1 MKKFKSGF
9 VALVGRPNAGK
20 STLVNNLVNDK
31 VAIVTDKPQT
41 TRNVIRGVRS
51 DKDSQIIFMDTP
63 GIHKPRHKLGGS
75 MVTKA
80 YSSLT
85 DADLIYYVV
94 DGTQKFGPGDRFV
107 LEKLTHTE
115 KPVFL
120 ILNKIDRFSSDELIQ
135 LLVDWQERFEFKEM
149 IPISALKDLN
159 VEKLIEVTKDYL
171 TDDIKYYPEDQKSDQ
186 DEDFLY
192 AEIIR
197 EKLIFATK
205 EEIPHS
211 IAVVIESKKIKDDM
225 TILDAV
231 IIVERE
237 SQKGIVIGKGGSVLK
252 KVGTLARRDIQ
263 NKLNKKVF
271 LNLFV
276 TVEKN
281 WRNNPKKVEKYLHSD
296 E

>member
-1 MKKFKSGF
+1 MSKFKSGF
-9 VALVGRPNAGK
+9 IALVGRPNAGK

-41 TRNVIRGVRS
+41 TRNVIRGVRT
-51 DKDSQIIFMDTP
+51 DEDSQMVFMDTP

-75 MVTKA
+75 MVNKA
-80 YSSLT
+80 YSSFN
-85 DADLIYYVV
+85 DADLIYYVI
-94 DGTQKFGPGDRFV
+94 DGTQKFGPGDRFII
-107 LEKLTHTE
+107 EKLTHVK

-120 ILNKIDRFSSDELIQ
+120 ILNKIDRFSSDGLIE
-135 LLVDWQERFEFKEM
+135 LLVEWQERFDFKEM

-159 VEKLIEVTKDYL
+159 VEKLVEVTKTYL
-171 TDDIKYYPEDQKSDQ
+171 TDDIKYYPDEESSDQ

-197 EKLIFATK
+197 EKLIFETR

-211 IAVVIESKKIKDDM
+211 IAVVIDSKKVKDDI
-225 TILDAV
+225 TIIDAI

-252 KVGTLARRDIQ
+252 TIGTLARRDIQ
-263 NKLNKKVF
+263 EKLNKKVF

-281 WRNNPKKVEKYLHSD
+281 WRNNPRKVEKYSHTN

>member
-9 VALVGRPNAGK
+9 IALVGRPNAGK

-51 DKDSQIIFMDTP
+51 DEDSQMVFMDTP

-75 MVTKA
+75 MVSKA
-80 YSSLT
+80 YGSLK

-107 LEKLTHTE
+107 IDKLSYVK

-120 ILNKIDRFSSDELIQ
+120 ILNKIDRFSSDELIE
-135 LLVDWQERFEFKEM
+135 LLVTWQERFEFKEI

-159 VEKLIEVTKDYL
+159 VDKLVEITKPYL
-171 TDDIKYYPEDQKSDQ
+171 TDDIKYYPDDQVSDQ
-186 DEDFLY
+186 EEDFLY

-211 IAVVIESKKIKDDM
+211 IAVVIDTKKVKDDM
-225 TILDAV
+225 TVIDAV
-231 IIVERE
+231 IVVERD
-237 SQKGIVIGKGGSVLK
+237 SQKGIVIGKGGHVLK
-252 KVGTLARRDIQ
+252 QVGTLARRDIQ
-263 NKLNKKVF
+263 EKLNKKVF

-281 WRNNPKKVEKYLHSD
+281 WRNNPRKVEKYSHTN

>member
-1 MKKFKSGF
+1 MRKFKSGF

-51 DKDSQIIFMDTP
+51 DDNSQIIFMDTP

-75 MVTKA
+75 MVSKA
-80 YSSLT
+80 YSSLG

-107 LEKLTHTE
+107 LEKMSHAK

-120 ILNKIDRFSSDELIQ
+120 ILNKIDRFSSDDLIQ
-135 LLVDWQERFEFKEM
+135 ILVDWQERFDFSEM

-159 VEKLIEVTKDYL
+159 VEKLIEVTKEYL
-171 TDDIKYYPEDQKSDQ
+171 TDDIKYYPQDQKSDQ

-192 AEIIR
+192 SEIIR

-211 IAVVIESKKIKDDM
+211 IAVVIESKKIKDDV
-225 TILDAV
+225 TILDAI
-231 IIVERE
+231 IIVERD

-271 LNLFV
+271 LNLYV

-281 WRNNPKKVEKYLHSD
+281 WRNNPKKVEKYLHKD